1 MLIGLLIAALA
12 PFMSSQ
18 FHLGGSIGLLLLAAL
33 LPILRGIASPAYFI
47 VTRQRGFQKLA
58 GVETSAAFIDCAIG
72 LVCALGGA
80 GAYSVLIGLLAA
92 ELLKSTLTW
101 TTMSPRPPIRLAFS
115 GIGHY
120 VNFSRWIWAG
130 SVVNLLLN
138 QFDKV
143 IVAKLLGPL
152 QLGAYQMS
160 SKLAQMLL
168 ADAAIAMSQ
177 YLFPTFSE
185 HHRSDVHA
193 AQRMF
198 RRYLALAAVGLAV
211 LVIVLRFAAQPLFEF
226 VLGPAWLPAVP
237 LFRIF
242 VINMAIGAV
251 IAVLVSWLRAV
262 GMPKVATHASIIQ
275 AVVLLRDGSGGDA
288 SLGRHRHR
296 VGDDGGAGI
305 GGGLDAFS
313 YRQGGVMRI
322 LHLVLAPRLSGAEVL
337 AKDLAIHQQRGGETV
352 GVTALTPPQA
362 DFAALQAELVANG
375 VQCLFPQAHV
385 RPRRKVVEPLPD
397 RQGLSRRRPVRP
409 RDDPGVLCPRVADQR
424 ARRVRDAF
432 RDQRLRARV
441 CSGASSACCRG
452 ARAR

>member
-1 MLIGLLIAALA
+1 MRSVRLSFLPARARFDHDAAFWVLLQQVVVRGLVAVKFLAIGRILGPEAIGAVSIALLAVAIAESLSDTGLAQAVVQGHDAPTHGELGAVWTTLAARGVLIGVLLAALA

-18 FHLGGSIGLLLLAAL
+18 FHLTGSIGLLFLAAV

-58 GVETSAAFIDCAIG
+58 GVETSTAFVDCAVG
-72 LVCALGGA
+72 LACALAGA
-80 GAYSVLIGLLAA
+80 GAYSVLIGLLAG
-92 ELLKSTLTW
+92 ELLKTTLTW
-101 TTMSPRPPIRLAFS
+101 TTMSPRPPVRLAFS

-185 HHRSDVHA
+185 HHRRDVESA
-193 AQRMF
+193 RRLF
-198 RRYLALAAVGLAV
+198 RRYLVLAAIGLAV
-211 LVIVLRFAAQPLFEF
+211 LVIVLRLVAEPLFMF
-226 VLGPAWLPAVP
+226 VLGPAWLSAVP

-262 GMPKVATHASIIQ
+262 GLPKVATHASIIQ
-275 AVVLLRDGSGGDA
+275 AVVLCVTVPVATHLWG
-288 SLGRHRHR
+288 
-296 VGDDGGAGI
+296 VTGI
-305 GGGLDAFS
+305 AWA
-313 YRQGGVMRI
+313 M
-322 LHLVLAPRLSGAEVL
+322 
-337 AKDLAIHQQRGGETV
+337 TV
-352 GVTALTPPQA
+352 GLGS
-362 DFAALQAELVANG
+362 AAG
-375 VQCLFPQAHV
+375 WMLFRIV
-385 RPRRKVVEPLPD
+385 RE
-397 RQGLSRRRPVRP
+397 
-409 RDDPGVLCPRVADQR
+409 A
-424 ARRVRDAF
+424 
-432 RDQRLRARV
+432 
-441 CSGASSACCRG
+441 
-452 ARAR
+452 

>member
-1 MLIGLLIAALA
+1 MRFDHDAAFWVLLQQVVVRGFVAVKFLAIGRILGPEAIGAVSVALLAVAIAESLSDTGLAQAVVQGRETPTHGELGAVWTTLAARGVLIGLLIAALA

-58 GVETSAAFIDCAIG
+58 GVETSAAFMDCAIG

-275 AVVLLRDGSGGDA
+275 AVVLCVTVPVATHLWG
-288 SLGRHRHR
+288 
-296 VGDDGGAGI
+296 VTGI
-305 GGGLDAFS
+305 AWA
-313 YRQGGVMRI
+313 M
-322 LHLVLAPRLSGAEVL
+322 
-337 AKDLAIHQQRGGETV
+337 TV
-352 GVTALTPPQA
+352 GLGS
-362 DFAALQAELVANG
+362 AAG
-375 VQCLFPQAHV
+375 WMLFRIV
-385 RPRRKVVEPLPD
+385 RE
-397 RQGLSRRRPVRP
+397 
-409 RDDPGVLCPRVADQR
+409 A
-424 ARRVRDAF
+424 
-432 RDQRLRARV
+432 
-441 CSGASSACCRG
+441 
-452 ARAR
+452 